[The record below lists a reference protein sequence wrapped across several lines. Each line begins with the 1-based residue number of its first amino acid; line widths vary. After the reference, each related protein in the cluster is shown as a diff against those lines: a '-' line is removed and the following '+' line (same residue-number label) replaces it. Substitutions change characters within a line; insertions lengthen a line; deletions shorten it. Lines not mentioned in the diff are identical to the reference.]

1 MNLDKK
7 YFGTVCSVS
16 YNMTITTTPITTC
29 YVLYLVKVSGM
40 KWNEVKIITNLY
52 LFLVYKGRLLDST
65 NHPELFPY
73 TVCNFLLFL

>member
-16 YNMTITTTPITTC
+16 YSMTITTTPITTC

-40 KWNEVKIITNLY
+40 PLQRASFPSLWMQNLP
-52 LFLVYKGRLLDST
+52 
-65 NHPELFPY
+65 HQE
-73 TVCNFLLFL
+73 